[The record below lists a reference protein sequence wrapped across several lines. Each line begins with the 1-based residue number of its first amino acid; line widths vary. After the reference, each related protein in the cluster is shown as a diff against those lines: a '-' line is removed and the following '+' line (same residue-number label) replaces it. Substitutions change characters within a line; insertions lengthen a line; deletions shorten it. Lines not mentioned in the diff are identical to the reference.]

1 MEIFKQRNENIL
13 AFLKR
18 AFPDREVEFSDEYDP
33 EDITETTTAADCGAF
48 IDIGDE
54 YTLDF
59 GNNDLITITHWGMSS
74 GGHWDNPPDAIETY
88 LNTVDALPHKAGL
101 IIAED
106 IARIILR
113 DIAAED
119 IANKMTNLRDGMWAE
134 IYKEDPDE
142 PAPF

>member
-1 MEIFKQRNENIL
+1 
-13 AFLKR
+13 
-18 AFPDREVEFSDEYDP
+18 
-33 EDITETTTAADCGAF
+33 
-48 IDIGDE
+48 
-54 YTLDF
+54 
-59 GNNDLITITHWGMSS
+59 
-74 GGHWDNPPDAIETY
+74 
-88 LNTVDALPHKAGL
+88 L